1 MFLWFSRL
9 RSRENQI
16 VRVGSRRRKINQSQ
30 CMLVP
35 TLYNGT
41 SSFVAWQSGRHF
53 ATPSLVP
60 FRNDVRKT
68 SAEMP
73 YWSRVTTQN
82 WVVLLIGWSK
92 FPPRLG
98 QSEALYPD
106 LRSDKSSVWNFFRL
120 FLTGHFEGK
129 SAVATLNVGCFL
141 RLVSSLLIMT
151 PSILFSLNRNCRGP
165 S

>member
-41 SSFVAWQSGRHF
+41 SSFVARQNGRLF
-53 ATPSLVP
+53 ATPSMAP
-60 FRNDVRKT
+60 FRNEVRKT

-73 YWSRVTTQN
+73 YWWRVTTQN

-92 FPPRLG
+92 FPPGSANQKHYTQICVVTSRQYG
-98 QSEALYPD
+98 ISTIVPH
-106 LRSDKSSVWNFFRL
+106 RTFR
-120 FLTGHFEGK
+120 GEISGGDAK
-129 SAVATLNVGCFL
+129 C
-141 RLVSSLLIMT
+141 R
-151 PSILFSLNRNCRGP
+151 LFSLASFFAFDCDPLNLVF
-165 S
+165 SKS